1 MKIVRYIANVAVTL
15 LLGDLL
21 ARQVAAMVYARPE
34 TTESMRRILV
44 SVGVLKHDSLYDING
59 ALLLLILVL
68 SIAVVGLA
76 VWALNIGARHYRRAA
91 HR

>member
-1 MKIVRYIANVAVTL
+1 MRIVRYIANVALTL

-34 TTESMRRILV
+34 TTASIRRILMN
-44 SVGVLKHDSLYDING
+44 VGVLKPDSLYDING
-59 ALLLLILVL
+59 ALLLVILAL
-68 SIAVVGLA
+68 SIAIVGLL
-76 VWALNIGARHYRRAA
+76 VWALNLGARHYRRTA